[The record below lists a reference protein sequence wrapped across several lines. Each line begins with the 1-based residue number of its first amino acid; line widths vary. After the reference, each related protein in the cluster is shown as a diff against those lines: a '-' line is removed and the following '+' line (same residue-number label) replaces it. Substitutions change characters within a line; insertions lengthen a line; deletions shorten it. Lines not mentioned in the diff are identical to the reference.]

1 VRVVQ
6 RPLWMRLEQRLDGA
20 VVLERGEPRR
30 EAIETALEKAGYRCL
45 DETADARVV
54 DYREAATPSVTMTFM
69 PVAGR
74 FSWPVRD
81 AVRSIRVWRS
91 DAGTMAYT
99 VIMYPLWFLQATGV
113 AMAVVSIAAAAVTG
127 EARILAGLIV
137 AGILLGMPKLWIDDV
152 HHVVREALGELP
164 AADPLVAPPRVVD
177 PLEAPEP
184 GEHPAPPARDRV
196 RIATDEPALAAAA
209 QTARDAV
216 VRHETV
222 DPEDAVE
229 ALERAARR
237 GERDD

>member
-1 VRVVQ
+1 
-6 RPLWMRLEQRLDGA
+6 MRLEQRLDGA

-45 DETADARVV
+45 DEAAQTHVV
-54 DYREAATPSVTMTFM
+54 DYREAATPSVTMTFR

-81 AVRSIRVWRS
+81 VVRSIRVWRS
-91 DAGTMAYT
+91 DARTMAYT
-99 VIMYPLWFLQATGV
+99 VIVVPLWLLQAAGV
-113 AMAVVSIAAAAVTG
+113 AAAVVSIVAAAMTG
-127 EARILAGLIV
+127 EARTLAGLIV

-164 AADPLVAPPRVVD
+164 PADPLVAPPRAVD

-184 GEHPAPPARDRV
+184 GEDAAPPARERV

-216 VRHETV
+216 ARYETT
-222 DPEDAVE
+222 DPVDAVE

-237 GERDD
+237 GGQDD

>member
-1 VRVVQ
+1 
-6 RPLWMRLEQRLDGA
+6 MLEQRLQGA
-20 VVLERGEPRR
+20 VVLEQGEPRR
-30 EAIETALEKAGYRCL
+30 EAIETALEKAGYRRL
-45 DETADARVV
+45 DEAVQPRVV
-54 DYREAATPSVTMTFM
+54 DYREAATPSVAMTFT

-81 AVRSIRVWRS
+81 VVRRIRVWRS

-99 VIMYPLWFLQATGV
+99 VIMVPLWFLQAAGV
-113 AMAVVSIAAAAVTG
+113 AAAVVSIAAAAVTG
-127 EARILAGLIV
+127 EARALAGLIV
-137 AGILLGMPKLWIDDV
+137 AGILLGMPKLWIDDI

-164 AADPLVAPPRVVD
+164 PVDALVAPPRAVD

-184 GEHPAPPARDRV
+184 GEEVAPPAPERV

-209 QTARDAV
+209 KTARDAV
-216 VRHETV
+216 MRHETV

-237 GERDD
+237 GGQDD